1 MKKSGTVSTGKKFM
15 RKTVS
20 LSHNRPGAFT
30 NYLHFILLTNQR
42 LYDIMIPE
50 KRKGNKNMA
59 IKFNSNAHAVRL
71 DSLNINDTFIFD
83 NRIGLVIEVA
93 VFDAEWNTYEPKSF
107 WIDLSTGKDFMRD
120 EYTQMDGGELV
131 TPIDLSVS
139 IIK

>member
-1 MKKSGTVSTGKKFM
+1 
-15 RKTVS
+15 
-20 LSHNRPGAFT
+20 
-30 NYLHFILLTNQR
+30 
-42 LYDIMIPE
+42 
-50 KRKGNKNMA
+50 MA

-71 DSLNINDTFIFD
+71 DDLNINDTFIFD
-83 NRIGLVIEVA
+83 NRIGLVIEAMVY
-93 VFDAEWNTYEPKSF
+93 DAEWNHCEPLRF

>member
-1 MKKSGTVSTGKKFM
+1 
-15 RKTVS
+15 
-20 LSHNRPGAFT
+20 
-30 NYLHFILLTNQR
+30 
-42 LYDIMIPE
+42 
-50 KRKGNKNMA
+50 MA